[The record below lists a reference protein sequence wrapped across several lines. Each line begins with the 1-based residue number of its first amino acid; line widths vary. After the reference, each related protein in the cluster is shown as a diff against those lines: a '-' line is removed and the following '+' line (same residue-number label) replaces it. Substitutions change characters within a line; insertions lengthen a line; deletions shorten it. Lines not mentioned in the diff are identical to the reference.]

1 MVSRAVR
8 RMEVMQGQVK
18 MGEDDETEL
27 RFQVATFTRDVTQHV
42 GWPATICPFQDQ
54 QVAVHR

>member
-8 RMEVMQGQVK
+8 RMQVMQGQVE

-27 RFQVATFTRDVTQHV
+27 RFHVATLPGT
-42 GWPATICPFQDQ
+42 
-54 QVAVHR
+54 

>member
-1 MVSRAVR
+1 
-8 RMEVMQGQVK
+8 MEVMQGQVK